1 MRLIFLII
9 LLLGA
14 LPVQAA
20 PIYSEDYEVTVGFIN
35 GTQTRTDLATRG
47 WGVVCSSSPCTSDI
61 WSMAGHTG
69 AMTKAIRMTYAGTYC
84 RLPGPSCDDSK
95 VSNIYRGFAGKG
107 EIYERY
113 WVRYEKVLQSNPSH
127 HVSDLNVSAGQH
139 YFKSSN
145 VFSAV
150 FGFNFFDGLRD
161 SPGFMVRWN
170 IAGICP
176 TSGNMATTC
185 SYPPNRSG
193 TIIPFDRWVCVE
205 THQKMNTVEM
215 NTGMAN
221 GVIEVW
227 LNGTLTTQ
235 YTNVIYRNNA
245 ATSTSQFNFIRVLRQ
260 GADNMY
266 RYEDD
271 FVLADTRVGC
281 SEAPQSSDTTPP
293 TAPTNM
299 IVR

>member
-1 MRLIFLII
+1 
-9 LLLGA
+9 
-14 LPVQAA
+14 VQAA
-20 PIYSEDYEVTVGFIN
+20 TIFSEDYEVTVGFIN

-84 RLPGPSCDDSK
+84 RLPGPVCDDSK
-95 VSNIYRGFAGKG
+95 VSNIYRGFAGKD

-113 WVRYEKVLQSNPSH
+113 WVRYEKIAQSDPSP
-127 HVSDLNVSAGQH
+127 HVSDLNVTAVQH
-139 YFKSSN
+139 YFESSN

-150 FGFNFFDGLRD
+150 FGFNFFDGLLN
-161 SPGFMVRWN
+161 SPGFTVRRN
-170 IAGICP
+170 LAVTCP
-176 TSGNMATTC
+176 TSGSMPMTC
-185 SYPPNRSG
+185 SYPQNRSG
-193 TIIPFDRWVCVE
+193 TIIPFNQWVCVE
-205 THQKMNTVEM
+205 THQKMNTVV
-215 NTGMAN
+215 GGVGLAD

-235 YTNVIYRNNA
+235 YTNVIYRTNT
-245 ATSTSQFNFIRVLRQ
+245 ATSTSKFNFIRVVRH
-260 GADNMY
+260 GADNRY

-281 SEAPQSSDTTPP
+281 SGAPQSSDTTPP

>member
-14 LPVQAA
+14 LPVHAA
-20 PIYSEDYEVTVGFIN
+20 PIFSEDYEVTVGFIN

-47 WGVVCSSSPCTSDI
+47 WGVVCSSSSCTSDI

-69 AMTKAIRMTYAGTYC
+69 AMTKALRMTFAGIYC
-84 RLPGPSCDDSK
+84 RLPGPVCDDNK
-95 VSNIYRGFAGKG
+95 MSNIYRPFPVQD

-113 WVRYEKVLQSNPSH
+113 WVRYEKIVQSDPSQ
-127 HVSDLNVSAGQH
+127 HVSDLNVSAKQH
-139 YFKSSN
+139 YFESSS
-145 VFSAV
+145 VFSTV
-150 FGFNFFDGLRD
+150 FGFNFFGGLQD
-161 SPGFMVRWN
+161 SPGFTIQWN
-170 IAGICP
+170 PAVTCP
-176 TSGNMATTC
+176 TSGSMAMTC
-185 SYPPNRSG
+185 SYYPPNPLG
-193 TIIPFDRWVCVE
+193 PIIPIPFDHWVCVE
-205 THQKMNTVEM
+205 THQKMNTV
-215 NTGMAN
+215 GMAN

-227 LNGTLTTQ
+227 LNGTLTTR
-235 YTNVIYRNNA
+235 YANVIYSDNV
-245 ATSTSQFNFIRVLRQ
+245 TSTSKFNFIRILRQ

-281 SEAPQSSDTTPP
+281 SGAPQSSDTTPP
-293 TAPTNM
+293 TAPINM